1 VVKIRI
7 LRHKILGL
15 MFTAMGLVIRDH
27 GLGCNNIISKFRVKV
42 MRLVANFKVSNH
54 NYTFNVLGLEV
65 GSSEIKVQTLQ
76 PLTIYLNPNPN
87 TQIP

>member
-1 VVKIRI
+1 MCMA
-7 LRHKILGL
+7 L
-15 MFTAMGLVIRDH
+15 GLVIRDH
-27 GLGCNNIISKFRVKV
+27 GFGCNNITSKFKVRV

-65 GSSEIKVQTLQ
+65 ESSEIKVQTLQ

>member
-1 VVKIRI
+1 MVSGVN
-7 LRHKILGL
+7 
-15 MFTAMGLVIRDH
+15 
-27 GLGCNNIISKFRVKV
+27 CNNITSKFKVRV

-54 NYTFNVLGLEV
+54 NSTFNVLGLEV
-65 GSSEIKVQTLQ
+65 ESSEIKVQTLQ

>member
-1 VVKIRI
+1 
-7 LRHKILGL
+7 
-15 MFTAMGLVIRDH
+15 
-27 GLGCNNIISKFRVKV
+27 
-42 MRLVANFKVSNH
+42 MRLVANFKVSNR

-65 GSSEIKVQTLQ
+65 ESSEIKVQTLQ

>member
-1 VVKIRI
+1 
-7 LRHKILGL
+7 
-15 MFTAMGLVIRDH
+15 
-27 GLGCNNIISKFRVKV
+27 

-54 NYTFNVLGLEV
+54 NSTFNVLGLEV
-65 GSSEIKVQTLQ
+65 ESSEIKVQTLQ

>member
-1 VVKIRI
+1 
-7 LRHKILGL
+7 
-15 MFTAMGLVIRDH
+15 MGLVIRDH